1 MSQLTAKTKV
11 EYVPVM
17 YDELGTKVYEFEGY
31 DTHDGAVE
39 SASNRLSFQIKNS
52 GYQYF
57 YIVIEERI
65 VPIYE

>member
-1 MSQLTAKTKV
+1 MSQLTAKTRV

-17 YDELGTKVYEFEGY
+17 YNKMGSRVYEFEGY
-31 DTHDGAVE
+31 DTHDEAVE

-52 GYQYF
+52 DYQYF

>member
-17 YDELGTKVYEFEGY
+17 HDELGTRVYEFEGY
-31 DTHDGAVE
+31 DTHDEAVE
-39 SASNRLSFQIKNS
+39 WASNRLSFQIKDS

-57 YIVIEERI
+57 YI
-65 VPIYE
+65 YLGF